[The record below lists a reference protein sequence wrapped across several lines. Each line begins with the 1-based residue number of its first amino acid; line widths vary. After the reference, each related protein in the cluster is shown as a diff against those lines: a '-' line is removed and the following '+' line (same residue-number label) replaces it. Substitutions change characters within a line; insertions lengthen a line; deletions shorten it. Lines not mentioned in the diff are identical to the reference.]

1 MLKNE
6 GWKGYLLTSAK
17 WTQLMR
23 ESFGVRKSFI
33 FMNEV
38 DVKASFNSNSRLIR
52 DWIYGAAVI
61 LKRQNRYLK
70 NIIFQS
76 EQNVRIGAILFL
88 SLSGAAVIL
97 KRQNRYLKNIIFQSE
112 QNVRIGAILFLSL
125 SGAGVRAW
133 TRIKILMIGVELNRP
148 LDLASVC

>member
-1 MLKNE
+1 MKLEYIYACYLKDFSKQAAYFRFTRITEVLKNE

-23 ESFGVRKSFI
+23 EGFGVRKSFI

-38 DVKASFNSNSRLIR
+38 DVKASFNSNSRFIR

-70 NIIFQS
+70 I
-76 EQNVRIGAILFL
+76 
-88 SLSGAAVIL
+88 
-97 KRQNRYLKNIIFQSE
+97 IIFQSE

-125 SGAGVRAW
+125 SGAGVRARK
-133 TRIKILMIGVELNRP
+133 RIKILMIGVELNRP

>member
-70 NIIFQS
+70 I
-76 EQNVRIGAILFL
+76 
-88 SLSGAAVIL
+88 
-97 KRQNRYLKNIIFQSE
+97 IIFQSE

-133 TRIKILMIGVELNRP
+133 KRIKILMIGVELNRP